1 MITVDAVWPWLWAV
15 GGLLSGGFLNVMI
28 HRWPLMLAADAPGA
42 EKDGHAHQLTLACP
56 RSHCPHCHAPL
67 TVLQL
72 IPVLSF
78 IWLRGRCGHCRHPIA
93 WRYPLVEVL
102 NTAWWL
108 WCGLALPAWLTPTP
122 LLGALAGL
130 PSVPSWGPSLAWSL
144 WGSAVLALAWID
156 WDSTWLPDGLTQPL
170 VWGGLVAA
178 GLGWSGLPLPQALAG
193 AVLGYLSLW
202 SVATGFEWITGQE
215 GMGGGDFKLLAA
227 LGAWCGPLLLIP
239 LVLMASAL
247 GLLVGVVL
255 RAREQLRDG
264 RYIPFGPFLIGAAVA
279 LRLGLDRL
287 IQTAWGV
294 S

>member
-1 MITVDAVWPWLWAV
+1 MTFDLMVPWVWAV
-15 GGLLSGGFLNVMI
+15 GGLLVGSLLNVLI
-28 HRWPLMLAADAPGA
+28 HRWPLMLAQETPS
-42 EKDGHAHQLTLACP
+42 EQRLNLVFP
-56 RSHCPHCHAPL
+56 RSHCPHCHTPL
-67 TVLQL
+67 TIPQL

-78 IWLRGRCGHCRHPIA
+78 LWLRGRCGHCQHPIA
-93 WRYPLVEVL
+93 WRYPLVELL
-102 NTAWWL
+102 NMAWWL
-108 WCGLALPAWLTPTP
+108 WCGLALPNALTPMP
-122 LLGALAGL
+122 LTGFPGLTAGL
-130 PSVPSWGPSLAWSL
+130 PGALTWGPSLAWSL

-178 GLGWSGLPLPQALAG
+178 AWGWSGVPLPQALAG

-202 SVATGFEWITGQE
+202 SVATVFQLATGHE
-215 GMGGGDFKLLAA
+215 GMGDGDFKLLAA

-239 LVLMASAL
+239 LVLVASVL

-255 RAREQLRDG
+255 RARGQLREG
-264 RYIPFGPFLIGAAVA
+264 RYIPFGPFLVGAAVA

-287 IQTAWGV
+287 ILTVWGV